1 MAAVI
6 GALRADLSASVAKF
20 EADLGKAAASLEQF
34 GKKAQR
40 ISANLEAAGQRLTAA
55 ITLPI
60 LAFGASTAKAAGDYE
75 QSMNRVRAL
84 TSATG
89 DDLERL
95 KKQAR
100 DLGATTQFSAS
111 DAADAM
117 GFLAMAGMKVNDII
131 GAMPHVLTL
140 AGAAQLD
147 MAKAADIVTNVMA
160 GYALGIDDLSHAND
174 VLAKAFTSAN
184 TDLVD
189 LSTAMKYAGPVAQAA
204 GVQFE
209 EAAAALAMMGNAGI
223 QGSMAGTSLRG
234 AISRILGPTKQM
246 SDAMAAAGL
255 KFTDAQG
262 RILPLADILQQL
274 EPHADNAGLFMT
286 LFGQRAGPAMAALV
300 TQGSGALRELTGE
313 LEKAGGTAAKIS
325 GVQMEGFNGLM
336 KELQSAFEEL
346 QLRIAESGLMEFLG
360 AIVLGATHVLLALA
374 SLPDPVLAVITAFAG
389 LAAVVGPL
397 LWIAGAFVGA
407 LGHLAPVMALI
418 ATAAAN
424 LAAPLAGLVSGGSA
438 FLRVLGPI
446 AAAVGFVIGAFI
458 KFRGAFEEAFGY
470 LVAQFQT
477 QVQPA
482 IANLVGAVQTLF
494 GAFDKLLG
502 SGPIAELVNFV
513 QWAVAEIAALLMQ
526 GLGHAFLTVVATVA
540 DAVATLIRLTAG
552 VVETIALLLSGDFSG
567 AWEKAKETVSDFA
580 GGILDTLEN
589 LLPGVTSLVQALAEA
604 VARWVGGRIADVL
617 NWIEA
622 RFPGFVSAVADM
634 ARGAVAWAKKMVQ
647 DIKTWINDNL
657 GPVIRWARDRIR
669 ELNDLF
675 AKVRRRQADLQGQR
689 AKTEAAAEASTPA
702 LKPGGG
708 GDAPPDLTGG
718 GGGGGGGSS
727 SNRAANALKQATDRM
742 REALEGVNDS
752 VDRAFGRRELPRS
765 IQQANDLRKQ
775 LTDMEAEA
783 RAAGVGMGEFA
794 DGLAKARER
803 IRQLELEGLAAEAR
817 VFDRQVRDMAASV
830 SDLGSEMTPL
840 DRRLASIDDRF
851 GDLRER
857 IQDSIDKNRV
867 LAESNDDAKASM
879 ERLEDQL
886 ERLADAYGKAVEG
899 AKALDGAEQKLKD
912 LQAARDRA
920 DVEQQISDLQRRRG
934 DKGVE
939 STSAGELRGI
949 EEDLMRQR
957 MDAQIELAALQA
969 DLIEAEQEGDLA
981 QAARLQD
988 QIALQ
993 ERLFA
998 LVSATT
1004 AEQIQGAARLQ
1015 KATEQFGAD
1024 LTAVFGKSIEDM
1036 KFDLNGLRGALV
1048 SMLRDVLLRPVTER
1062 ASAGIAGAFGKLA
1075 GSFAGFFA
1083 DGGTIRP
1090 GQWGIAGEAGPELVY
1105 AGAQAMTV
1113 VPPHQMGSGAVRVE
1127 IGVNDARFNAYVDER
1142 AEKKVDEGVGRS
1154 VKMANSAASRA
1165 APGLQQSQHRLGTT
1179 PRS

>member
-84 TSATG
+84 TNATG
-89 DDLERL
+89 EDLDKL

-100 DLGATTQFSAS
+100 ELGAATQFSAS

-184 TDLVD
+184 TDLTD
-189 LSTAMKYAGPVAQAA
+189 LATAMKYAGPVAQAA
-204 GVQFE
+204 GVRFE
-209 EAAAALAMMGNAGI
+209 ETAAALSMMGNAGI

-246 SDAMAAAGL
+246 ADAMKAAGL
-255 KFTDAQG
+255 KFTDAHG

-274 EPHADNAGLFMT
+274 EPHANDAGLFMT

-300 TQGSGALRELTGE
+300 SQGSGALRELTGE
-313 LEKAGGTAAKIS
+313 LENAGGTAAKIS
-325 GVQMEGFNGLM
+325 GVQMEGFKGLM

-346 QLRIAESGLMEFLG
+346 QLRIAESGLLTFLG
-360 AIVLGATHVLLALA
+360 GVVIAATEVMRAL
-374 SLPDPVLAVITAFAG
+374 SQLPDPVLAVLTAFAG

-397 LWIAGAFVGA
+397 LWVAGAFVGA
-407 LGHLAPVMALI
+407 LGHLAPVMAMI
-418 ATAAAN
+418 ATAAAD

-494 GAFDKLLG
+494 AAFDKLLG

-513 QWAVAEIAALLMQ
+513 QWAVAEISALLLQ

-604 VARWVGGRIADVL
+604 VARWVGDRIADVL

-669 ELNDLF
+669 ELNELF

-689 AKTEAAAEASTPA
+689 AKAEAASEASTPA

-708 GDAPPDLTGG
+708 GDAPPELTGG

-727 SNRAANALKQATDRM
+727 SNRAANALKQATERM
-742 REALEGVNDS
+742 REALEDVNDS

-783 RAAGVGMGEFA
+783 RAAGVGMGQFA
-794 DGLAKARER
+794 DGLAKARDR
-803 IRQLELEGLAAEAR
+803 IRELELEGLAAEAKA
-817 VFDRQVRDMAASV
+817 FDRQVRDMVASV
-830 SDLGSEMTPL
+830 SDLGTEMSPL

-857 IQDSIDKNRV
+857 IQVSIDKNRV

-899 AKALDGAEQKLKD
+899 AKALDASEQRLKD

-920 DVEQQISDLQRRRG
+920 DVEQQIGDLQRRRG
-934 DKGVE
+934 DKGFE
-939 STSAGELRGI
+939 STGAADLRRI

-957 MDAQIELAALQA
+957 MDAQIELASLQTEMLA
-969 DLIEAEQEGDLA
+969 AELDGDMA
-981 QAARLQD
+981 QVGRLQE

-993 ERLFA
+993 SQLYE

-1004 AEQIQGAARLQ
+1004 AEQIQAAERLQ
-1015 KATEQFGAD
+1015 QAFGRFAD
-1024 LTAVFGKSIEDM
+1024 DLSNELADM
-1036 KFDLNGLRGALV
+1036 VMEFKFDLDGVRGIFKQLARELFV
-1048 SMLRDVLLRPVTER
+1048 KPVTDSF
-1062 ASAGIAGAFGKLA
+1062 SAGIGSFLK
-1075 GSFAGFFA
+1075 SFAGGFA
-1083 DGGTIRP
+1083 VGGTLKP
-1090 GQWGIAGEAGPELVY
+1090 GQWGIAGENGPEPIF
-1105 AGAQAMTV
+1105 AGAASLGVMSNPDAAGV
-1113 VPPHQMGSGAVRVE
+1113 MGGGRGDV
-1127 IGVNDARFNAYVDER
+1127 IFNV
-1142 AEKKVDEGVGRS
+1142 
-1154 VKMANSAASRA
+1154 
-1165 APGLQQSQHRLGTT
+1165 TT
-1179 PRS
+1179 PNADSFRYSQRQLARRAKQTLGSA

>member
-20 EADLGKAAASLEQF
+20 ESDLGKAAASLEQF

-84 TSATG
+84 TNATG
-89 DDLERL
+89 EDLDRL

-100 DLGATTQFSAS
+100 ELGAATQFSAS

-184 TDLVD
+184 TDLTD
-189 LSTAMKYAGPVAQAA
+189 LAVAMKYAGPVAQAA

-209 EAAAALAMMGNAGI
+209 ETAAALSMMGNAGI

-246 SDAMAAAGL
+246 ADAMKAAGL
-255 KFTDAQG
+255 KFTDAHG

-274 EPHADNAGLFMT
+274 EPHANDAGLFMT

-300 TQGSGALRELTGE
+300 SQGSGALRELTGE
-313 LEKAGGTAAKIS
+313 LENAGGTAAKIS
-325 GVQMEGFNGLM
+325 GVQMEGFKGLM
-336 KELQSAFEEL
+336 KELESAFEEL
-346 QLRIAESGLMEFLG
+346 QLRIAESGLLTFLG
-360 AIVLGATHVLLALA
+360 ALVLGATELLRALA
-374 SLPDPVLAVITAFAG
+374 QLPDPVLAVLTAFAG

-397 LWIAGAFVGA
+397 LWMAGAFVGA

-418 ATAAAN
+418 ATAAAD

-438 FLRVLGPI
+438 FLRILGPI

-494 GAFDKLLG
+494 AAFDKLLG
-502 SGPIAELVNFV
+502 SGPLAELVNFV

-567 AWEKAKETVSDFA
+567 AWEKAKDTVSDFA

-589 LLPGVTSLVQALAEA
+589 LLPGVTALVQALAEA
-604 VARWVGGRIADVL
+604 VSRWVGDRIADVL

-675 AKVRRRQADLQGQR
+675 AKVRRRQADLQGR
-689 AKTEAAAEASTPA
+689 GAKAEAAAAEASTPA

-708 GDAPPDLTGG
+708 DLPPELTG

-727 SNRAANALKQATDRM
+727 SNRAANALKQATERM
-742 REALEGVNDS
+742 REALEDVNDS

-783 RAAGVGMGEFA
+783 RAAGVSMGQFA
-794 DGLAKARER
+794 AGLQKARDR
-803 IRQLELEGLAAEAR
+803 IRELELEGLAAEAK
-817 VFDRQVRDMAASV
+817 VFDRQVRDMVASV

-840 DRRLASIDDRF
+840 DRRLASLDDRF

-879 ERLEDQL
+879 ERLEQQL
-886 ERLADAYGKAVEG
+886 ARLSDAYGKAVEG

-939 STSAGELRGI
+939 FSGAANLRRI

-957 MDAQIELAALQA
+957 MDAQIELASLQA
-969 DLIEAEQEGDLA
+969 DLIQAQMDGDLA
-981 QAARLQD
+981 QVGRLQE

-993 ERLFA
+993 SQLYE

-1004 AEQIQGAARLQ
+1004 AEQIQAAERLQ
-1015 KATEQFGAD
+1015 QAFSRFAD
-1024 LTAVFGKSIEDM
+1024 DLSSELTDM
-1036 KFDLNGLRGALV
+1036 VMEFRFDLDGLRGVFKQLA
-1048 SMLRDVLLRPVTER
+1048 RDLFVKPVTDSF
-1062 ASAGIAGAFGKLA
+1062 ASGIGGFLK
-1075 GSFAGFFA
+1075 SFAGGFA
-1083 DGGTIRP
+1083 VGGTLKP
-1090 GQWGIAGEAGPELVY
+1090 GEWGIAGENGPEPIF
-1105 AGAQAMTV
+1105 AGAASLGVMSN
-1113 VPPHQMGSGAVRVE
+1113 PDAAGMMGRGRGDVIFNVRTP
-1127 IGVNDARFNAYVDER
+1127 NADSFR
-1142 AEKKVDEGVGRS
+1142 
-1154 VKMANSAASRA
+1154 
-1165 APGLQQSQHRLGTT
+1165 QSQRQLARRARQTLGE
-1179 PRS
+1179 

>member
-20 EADLGKAAASLEQF
+20 ESDLGKAAASLEQF

-84 TSATG
+84 TNATG
-89 DDLERL
+89 EDLDRL

-100 DLGATTQFSAS
+100 ELGAATQFSAS

-184 TDLVD
+184 TDLTD
-189 LSTAMKYAGPVAQAA
+189 LAVAMKYAGPVAQAA

-209 EAAAALAMMGNAGI
+209 ETAAALSMMGNAGI

-246 SDAMAAAGL
+246 ADAMKAAGL

-274 EPHADNAGLFMT
+274 EPHANDAGLFMT

-300 TQGSGALRELTGE
+300 SQGSGALRELTGE
-313 LEKAGGTAAKIS
+313 LENAGGTAAKIS
-325 GVQMEGFNGLM
+325 GVQMEGFKGLI

-346 QLRIAESGLMEFLG
+346 QLRIAESGLLTFLG
-360 AIVLGATHVLLALA
+360 GVVIAATEVLRAL
-374 SLPDPVLAVITAFAG
+374 SQLPDPVLAVLTAFAG

-397 LWIAGAFVGA
+397 LWMAGAFVGA

-418 ATAAAN
+418 ATAAAD

-438 FLRVLGPI
+438 FLRILGPI

-494 GAFDKLLG
+494 SAFDKLLG

-567 AWEKAKETVSDFA
+567 AWEKAKETVADFA

-589 LLPGVTSLVQALAEA
+589 LLPGVTALVQALAEA
-604 VARWVGGRIADVL
+604 VSRWVGDRIADVL

-675 AKVRRRQADLQGQR
+675 AKVRRRQADLQGR
-689 AKTEAAAEASTPA
+689 GAKAEAAAAEASTPA

-708 GDAPPDLTGG
+708 DLPPELTGG

-727 SNRAANALKQATDRM
+727 SNRAANALKQATERM
-742 REALEGVNDS
+742 REALEDVNDS

-783 RAAGVGMGEFA
+783 RAAGVSMGQFA
-794 DGLAKARER
+794 AGLQKARDR
-803 IRQLELEGLAAEAR
+803 IRELELEGLAAEAK
-817 VFDRQVRDMAASV
+817 VFDRQVRDMVASV

-840 DRRLASIDDRF
+840 DRRLASLDDRF

-879 ERLEDQL
+879 ERLEQQL
-886 ERLADAYGKAVEG
+886 ARLSDAYGKAVEG

-939 STSAGELRGI
+939 FSGAANLRRI

-957 MDAQIELAALQA
+957 MDAQIELASLQA
-969 DLIEAEQEGDLA
+969 DLIQAQMDGDLA
-981 QAARLQD
+981 QVGRLQE

-993 ERLFA
+993 SQLYE

-1004 AEQIQGAARLQ
+1004 AEQIQAAERLQ
-1015 KATEQFGAD
+1015 QAFSRFAD
-1024 LTAVFGKSIEDM
+1024 DLSSELTDM
-1036 KFDLNGLRGALV
+1036 VMEFRFDLDGLRGVFKQLA
-1048 SMLRDVLLRPVTER
+1048 RDLFVKPVTDSF
-1062 ASAGIAGAFGKLA
+1062 ASGIGGFLK
-1075 GSFAGFFA
+1075 SFAGGFA
-1083 DGGTIRP
+1083 VGGTLKP
-1090 GQWGIAGEAGPELVY
+1090 GEWGIAGENGPEPIF
-1105 AGAQAMTV
+1105 AGAASLGVMSN
-1113 VPPHQMGSGAVRVE
+1113 PDAAGMMGRGRGDVIFNVRTP
-1127 IGVNDARFNAYVDER
+1127 NADSFR
-1142 AEKKVDEGVGRS
+1142 
-1154 VKMANSAASRA
+1154 
-1165 APGLQQSQHRLGTT
+1165 QSQRQLARRARQTLGE
-1179 PRS
+1179 

>member
-84 TSATG
+84 TNATG
-89 DDLERL
+89 EDLDKL

-100 DLGATTQFSAS
+100 ELGAATQFSAS

-184 TDLVD
+184 TDLTD
-189 LSTAMKYAGPVAQAA
+189 LATAMKYAGPVAQAA
-204 GVQFE
+204 GVRFE
-209 EAAAALAMMGNAGI
+209 ETAAALSMMGNAGI

-246 SDAMAAAGL
+246 ADAMKAAGL
-255 KFTDAQG
+255 KFTDAHG

-274 EPHADNAGLFMT
+274 EPHANDAGLFMT

-300 TQGSGALRELTGE
+300 SQGSGALRELTGE
-313 LEKAGGTAAKIS
+313 LENAGGTAAKIS
-325 GVQMEGFNGLM
+325 GVQMEGFKGLM
-336 KELQSAFEEL
+336 KELESAFEEL
-346 QLRIAESGLMEFLG
+346 QLRIAESGLLTFLG
-360 AIVLGATHVLLALA
+360 ALVLGATEVLRALA
-374 SLPDPVLAVITAFAG
+374 QLPDPVLAVLTAFAG

-397 LWIAGAFVGA
+397 LWMAGAFVGA

-418 ATAAAN
+418 ATAAAD

-438 FLRVLGPI
+438 FLRVLGPL

-494 GAFDKLLG
+494 AAFDKLLG

-513 QWAVAEIAALLMQ
+513 QWAVAEIAALLLQ

-567 AWEKAKETVSDFA
+567 AWEKAKETVADFA

-604 VARWVGGRIADVL
+604 VSRWVGDRIADVL

-675 AKVRRRQADLQGQR
+675 AKVRRRQADLQGR
-689 AKTEAAAEASTPA
+689 GAKAEAAAAEASTPA

-708 GDAPPDLTGG
+708 DLPPELTG

-727 SNRAANALKQATDRM
+727 SNRAANALKQATERM
-742 REALEGVNDS
+742 REALEDVNDS

-775 LTDMEAEA
+775 LTDMETEA
-783 RAAGVGMGEFA
+783 RAAGVSMGQFA
-794 DGLAKARER
+794 AGLQKARDR
-803 IRQLELEGLAAEAR
+803 IRELELEGLAAEAK
-817 VFDRQVRDMAASV
+817 VFDRQVRDMVASV

-840 DRRLASIDDRF
+840 DRRLASLDDRF

-879 ERLEDQL
+879 ERLEQQL
-886 ERLADAYGKAVEG
+886 ARLADAYGKAVEG
-899 AKALDGAEQKLKD
+899 AKALDVAEQKLRD
-912 LQAARDRA
+912 LQASRDRA
-920 DVEQQISDLQRRRG
+920 DVEEQIADLQRRRG
-934 DKGVE
+934 DKGHE
-939 STSAGELRGI
+939 SSGAADLRRI

-957 MDAQIELAALQA
+957 MDAQIELSALQA
-969 DLIEAEQEGDLA
+969 DLIQAQLDGDLA
-981 QAARLQD
+981 QAGRLQE

-993 ERLFA
+993 SQLYE

-1004 AEQIQGAARLQ
+1004 AEQIQAAERLQ
-1015 KATEQFGAD
+1015 QAFSRFAD
-1024 LTAVFGKSIEDM
+1024 DLSSELTDM
-1036 KFDLNGLRGALV
+1036 VMEFRFDLDGLRGIFKQLA
-1048 SMLRDVLLRPVTER
+1048 RDLFVKPVTDSF
-1062 ASAGIAGAFGKLA
+1062 ASGIGGFLK
-1075 GSFAGFFA
+1075 SFAGGFA
-1083 DGGTIRP
+1083 VGGTLKP
-1090 GQWGIAGEAGPELVY
+1090 GEWGIAGENGPEPIF
-1105 AGAQAMTV
+1105 AGAASLGVMSN
-1113 VPPHQMGSGAVRVE
+1113 PDAAGMMGGGRGDVIFNVRTP
-1127 IGVNDARFNAYVDER
+1127 NADSFR
-1142 AEKKVDEGVGRS
+1142 
-1154 VKMANSAASRA
+1154 
-1165 APGLQQSQHRLGTT
+1165 QSQRQLARRARQTLGE
-1179 PRS
+1179 

>member
-84 TSATG
+84 TNATG
-89 DDLERL
+89 EDLDKL

-100 DLGATTQFSAS
+100 ELGAATQFSAS

-184 TDLVD
+184 TDLTD
-189 LSTAMKYAGPVAQAA
+189 LAVAMKYAGPVAQAA

-209 EAAAALAMMGNAGI
+209 ETAAALSMMGNAGI

-246 SDAMAAAGL
+246 ADAMKAAGL
-255 KFTDAQG
+255 KFTDAHG

-274 EPHADNAGLFMT
+274 EPHANDAGLFMT

-300 TQGSGALRELTGE
+300 SQGSGALRELTGE
-313 LEKAGGTAAKIS
+313 LENAGGTAAKIS
-325 GVQMEGFNGLM
+325 GVQMEGFKGLM
-336 KELQSAFEEL
+336 KELESAFEEL
-346 QLRIAESGLMEFLG
+346 QLRIAESGLLTFLG
-360 AIVLGATHVLLALA
+360 ALVLGATEVLRALA
-374 SLPDPVLAVITAFAG
+374 QLPDPVLAVLTAFAG

-397 LWIAGAFVGA
+397 LWMAGAFVGA

-418 ATAAAN
+418 ATAAAD

-438 FLRVLGPI
+438 FLRILGPI

-494 GAFDKLLG
+494 AAFDKLLG

-513 QWAVAEIAALLMQ
+513 QWAVAEISALLLQ

-580 GGILDTLEN
+580 GGVLDTLEN
-589 LLPGVTSLVQALAEA
+589 LLPGVTALVQALAET
-604 VARWVGGRIADVL
+604 VSRWVGDRIADVL

-622 RFPGFVSAVADM
+622 RFPGFVTAVADM

-675 AKVRRRQADLQGQR
+675 AKVRRRQADLQGR
-689 AKTEAAAEASTPA
+689 GAKAEAAAAEASTPA

-708 GDAPPDLTGG
+708 GDAPPELTG

-727 SNRAANALKQATDRM
+727 SNRAANALKQATERM
-742 REALEGVNDS
+742 REALEDVNDS

-783 RAAGVGMGEFA
+783 RAAGVSMGQFA
-794 DGLAKARER
+794 GGLQKARDR
-803 IRQLELEGLAAEAR
+803 IRELELEGLAAEAKA
-817 VFDRQVRDMAASV
+817 FDRQVRDMVASV
-830 SDLGSEMTPL
+830 SDLGTEMSPL
-840 DRRLASIDDRF
+840 DRRLASLDDRF

-879 ERLEDQL
+879 ERLEQQL
-886 ERLADAYGKAVEG
+886 ERLTDAYGKAVEG

-912 LQAARDRA
+912 LQAGRDRA

-939 STSAGELRGI
+939 FSGAAELRRI

-957 MDAQIELAALQA
+957 MDAQIELASLQA
-969 DLIEAEQEGDLA
+969 DLIQAQMDGDLA
-981 QAARLQD
+981 QVGRLQE

-993 ERLFA
+993 SQLYE

-1004 AEQIQGAARLQ
+1004 AEQIQAAERLQ
-1015 KATEQFGAD
+1015 QAFSRFAD
-1024 LTAVFGKSIEDM
+1024 DLSNELADM
-1036 KFDLNGLRGALV
+1036 VMEFKFDLDGVRGVFKQLA
-1048 SMLRDVLLRPVTER
+1048 RDLFVKPVTDSF
-1062 ASAGIAGAFGKLA
+1062 SAGIGGFLK
-1075 GSFAGFFA
+1075 SFAGGFA
-1083 DGGTIRP
+1083 VGGTLKP
-1090 GQWGIAGEAGPELVY
+1090 GEWGIAGENGPEPIF
-1105 AGAQAMTV
+1105 AGAASLGVMSN
-1113 VPPHQMGSGAVRVE
+1113 PDAAGMMGRGRGDVIFNVRTP
-1127 IGVNDARFNAYVDER
+1127 NADSFR
-1142 AEKKVDEGVGRS
+1142 
-1154 VKMANSAASRA
+1154 
-1165 APGLQQSQHRLGTT
+1165 QSQRQLARRARQTLGE
-1179 PRS
+1179 

>member
-84 TSATG
+84 TNATG
-89 DDLERL
+89 EDLDKL

-100 DLGATTQFSAS
+100 ELGAATQFSAS

-184 TDLVD
+184 TDLTD
-189 LSTAMKYAGPVAQAA
+189 LATAMKYAGPVAQAA
-204 GVQFE
+204 GVRFE
-209 EAAAALAMMGNAGI
+209 ETAGALSLMGNAGI

-246 SDAMAAAGL
+246 ADAMKAAGL
-255 KFTDAQG
+255 KFTDAHG

-274 EPHADNAGLFMT
+274 EPHANDAGLFMT

-300 TQGSGALRELTGE
+300 SQGSGALRELTGE
-313 LEKAGGTAAKIS
+313 LENAGGTAAKIS
-325 GVQMEGFNGLM
+325 GVQMEGFKGLV

-346 QLRIAESGLMEFLG
+346 QLRIAESGLLDALG
-360 AIVLGATHVLLALA
+360 LIVVGATKAMRALA
-374 SLPDPVLAVITAFAG
+374 AMPDPVLAAITAFAG
-389 LAAVVGPL
+389 LAAAVGPL
-397 LWIAGAFVGA
+397 LWMAGAFVGA
-407 LGHLAPVMALI
+407 IANLAPVLALV
-418 ATAAAN
+418 ATAASAAAGPLTAFLSSAGG
-424 LAAPLAGLVSGGSA
+424 LAALFGPIEWAVAFLVSS
-438 FLRVLGPI
+438 LV
-446 AAAVGFVIGAFI
+446 
-458 KFRGAFEEAFGY
+458 KFRGVFAEVFGN
-470 LVAQFQT
+470 LVSQFQT

-482 IANLVGAVQTLF
+482 VANLI
-494 GAFDKLLG
+494 GAFRGLFDSFKGLLG
-502 SGPIAELVNFV
+502 SGPIGEFV
-513 QWAVAEIAALLMQ
+513 TFMQWAVAEITGLLLQ
-526 GLGHAFLTVVATVA
+526 GIGRAFLTVVATVA

-567 AWEKAKETVSDFA
+567 AWEKAKETVADFA

-604 VARWVGGRIADVL
+604 VARWVGDRIADVL

-675 AKVRRRQADLQGQR
+675 AKVRRRQADLQGR
-689 AKTEAAAEASTPA
+689 GAKAEAAAAEASTPA

-708 GDAPPDLTGG
+708 DLPPELTGG

-727 SNRAANALKQATDRM
+727 SNRAANALKQATERM
-742 REALEGVNDS
+742 REALEDVNDS

-775 LTDMEAEA
+775 LTDMETEA
-783 RAAGVGMGEFA
+783 RAAGVSMGQFA
-794 DGLAKARER
+794 AGLQKARDR
-803 IRQLELEGLAAEAR
+803 IRELELEGLAAEAK
-817 VFDRQVRDMAASV
+817 VFDRQVRDMVASV

-840 DRRLASIDDRF
+840 DRRLASLDDRF

-879 ERLEDQL
+879 ERLEQQL
-886 ERLADAYGKAVEG
+886 ARLGDAYGKAVEG
-899 AKALDGAEQKLKD
+899 AQALDAAEQKLRD
-912 LQAARDRA
+912 LQASRDRA
-920 DVEQQISDLQRRRG
+920 DVEEQIADLQRRRG

-939 STSAGELRGI
+939 STGAADLRGI
-949 EEDLMRQR
+949 EEDLTRQR

-969 DLIEAEQEGDLA
+969 ELIDAEQAGDLA
-981 QAARLQD
+981 HAARLQE

-993 ERLFA
+993 EKLFA

-1004 AEQIQGAARLQ
+1004 AEQIQGASRLQ

-1048 SMLRDVLLRPVTER
+1048 SMLRDVLLRPVADR
-1062 ASAGIAGAFGKLA
+1062 ASAGISGALGKLA

-1083 DGGTIRP
+1083 NGGTIQP
-1090 GQWGIAGEAGPELVY
+1090 GQWGIAGEDGPELVY
-1105 AGAQAMTV
+1105 AGAGAMTV
-1113 VPPHQMGSGAVRVE
+1113 IPPHQMGSGAVRVE
-1127 IGVNDARFNAYVDER
+1127 IGVNDARFNAYVDDR

-1154 VKMANSAASRA
+1154 VKMSNAAASRA